1 MFLGSVPPAHQWAMR
16 AMTYIGIKV
25 RLVQQV
31 TILDPDSEGRISLRF
46 GARTVT
52 LPRAVL
58 SLLEEG
64 QNQILLNL
72 ASINTMHTDGFRELV
87 STLTRVKDRGGQMKV
102 AQLTPRLAELM
113 TDAKVLQMFDV
124 YESES
129 QAVDSFHN
137 RAIGTA
143 WANSSDAAT

>member
-1 MFLGSVPPAHQWAMR
+1 MFLGSVPPIDQWATR

-25 RLVQQV
+25 RLVEQV

-52 LPRAVL
+52 LPKAVL

-72 ASINTMHTDGFRELV
+72 ASVKTMHADGFRELV
-87 STLTRVKDRGGQMKV
+87 STLTRVKDFGGQMKV
-102 AQLTPRLAELM
+102 VELPPRLAELM
-113 TDAKVLQMFDV
+113 TDAKVLHLFDV

-129 QAVDSFHN
+129 QGVASFRT

-143 WANSSDAAT
+143 